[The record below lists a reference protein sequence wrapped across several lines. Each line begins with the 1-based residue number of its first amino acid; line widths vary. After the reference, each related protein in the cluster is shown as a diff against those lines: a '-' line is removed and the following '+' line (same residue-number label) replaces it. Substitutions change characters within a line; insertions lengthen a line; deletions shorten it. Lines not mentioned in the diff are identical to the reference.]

1 MTFKPP
7 PSLPIAIENQD
18 IITTI
23 NVTSSTLER
32 YLTEINQA
40 AATGYSTSNI
50 TETKTLNGSTAS
62 LNDVINVLGTLI
74 DVLKTKGL
82 LDD

>member
-32 YLTEINQA
+32 YLTQINQA

>member
-1 MTFKPP
+1 MF
-7 PSLPIAIENQD
+7 

-62 LNDVINVLGTLI
+62 LTDVINVLGTLI

>member
-7 PSLPIAIENQD
+7 PSLPIAIEGQD

-32 YLTEINQA
+32 YLTQINQA